1 MKKIIFQKLISDVTK
16 FFLLTSISLS
26 LIILVVQAVNFL
38 DYISEDGHGFYTYF
52 GITVLNFPKIFT
64 RIMPF
69 CIFTTIFYVI
79 NKYELKN
86 ELIIFWNIGVKK
98 IKFVNVLVVFS
109 FVFLSIQIL
118 LNNFIVPKSL
128 DQAREFIRN
137 SNIDFFPSLIK
148 EKKFIDAVESLTIFV
163 DTKNKNGELKNIYLK
178 DKLSNDRSQVI
189 YAKSGRLIF
198 DNKKNYLILFD
209 GSFIDIDNEKITT
222 FSFKK
227 TEFDLSKY
235 KTKTTVFPKIQEI
248 DTWNIFL
255 CVYKLKFNENF
266 DLPYNTFLNCT
277 QDVYSDI
284 IEETFK
290 RGIKPFFI
298 PVIVLLSSIII
309 LFNKDNFRYSKIQ
322 YFLFFIVFLVIVL
335 SEVSSRYINNIT
347 TGIIFSILPALLF
360 IFGYIYLFFQ
370 LREKK

>member
-52 GITVLNFPKIFT
+52 GITALNFPKIFT
-64 RIMPF
+64 RVMPF
-69 CIFTTIFYVI
+69 CIFITIFYVI

-98 IKFVNVLVVFS
+98 IKFINVLVVFS
-109 FVFLSIQIL
+109 FVFLLAQIL

-163 DTKNKNGELKNIYLK
+163 DVKNKDGELKNIYLK
-178 DKLSNDRSQVI
+178 DNLSNDRSQII
-189 YAKSGRLIF
+189 YAKNGRLIF
-198 DNKKNYLILFD
+198 DNQKNYLILFD
-209 GSFIDIDNEKITT
+209 GSFIDIDKEKITT
-222 FSFKK
+222 FSFKR

-235 KTKTTVFPKIQEI
+235 KTKTTIFPKIQEI

-277 QDVYSDI
+277 PSVYSDV

-298 PVIVLLSSIII
+298 PVIVLLSSIVI
-309 LFNKDNFRYSKIQ
+309 LINKDNFRYSKIQ

>member
-322 YFLFFIVFLVIVL
+322 YFLFFIVFLVIIL

>member
-309 LFNKDNFRYSKIQ
+309 LFNKDNFRYSTIQ
-322 YFLFFIVFLVIVL
+322 YFLFFIVFLVIIL

>member
-52 GITVLNFPKIFT
+52 GITALNFPKIFT
-64 RIMPF
+64 RVMPF
-69 CIFTTIFYVI
+69 CIFITIFYVI

-98 IKFVNVLVVFS
+98 IKFINVLVVFS
-109 FVFLSIQIL
+109 IVFLLAQIL

-163 DTKNKNGELKNIYLK
+163 DAKNKDGELKNIYLK
-178 DKLSNDRSQVI
+178 DNLSNDRSQVI
-189 YAKSGRLIF
+189 YAKNGRLIF
-198 DNKKNYLILFD
+198 DNQKNYLILFD
-209 GSFIDIDNEKITT
+209 GSFIDIDKEKITT
-222 FSFKK
+222 FSFKR

-235 KTKTTVFPKIQEI
+235 KTKTTIFPKIQEI

-277 QDVYSDI
+277 PSVYSDV

-298 PVIVLLSSIII
+298 PVIVLLSSIVI
-309 LFNKDNFRYSKIQ
+309 LINKDNFRYSKIQ

>member
-277 QDVYSDI
+277 PSVYSDV

-298 PVIVLLSSIII
+298 PVIVLLSSIVI
-309 LFNKDNFRYSKIQ
+309 LINKDNFRYSKIQ
-322 YFLFFIVFLVIVL
+322 YFLFFIVFLVIIL

>member
-277 QDVYSDI
+277 PSVYSDV

-298 PVIVLLSSIII
+298 PVIVLLSSIVI
-309 LFNKDNFRYSKIQ
+309 LINKDNFRYSKIQ

>member
-322 YFLFFIVFLVIVL
+322 YFLFLIVFLVIVL

>member
-1 MKKIIFQKLISDVTK
+1 MKKIIFQKLILDVTK

-322 YFLFFIVFLVIVL
+322 YFLFFIVFLVIIL